1 MRPCVRGSPGML
13 WGAGVRPKN
22 VAHARRHTHT
32 RTHARTHT
40 QRTDTQTRTRAHT
53 HTRTHAHTQA
63 HAHTS
68 PHSHTHTH
76 TPTHRRTHAP
86 PRTNAHAHTHTH
98 RFTIIVLSAHASIQC
113 VHACC
118 SGWLRQTRGVAR
130 RGTRDSTRILWVR
143 RQGPS
148 WQTRSA
154 PRVSHPSLLQSV
166 WRPEKH
172 MEIEKRGSHV
182 TLVVTVVTTVVRWTC
197 QQQGGERNG
206 STSGNHLSLLSGV
219 AFGTWPFEAHALNTT
234 WCGNHWHSPADLCFP
249 LGLDRGELA

>member
-1 MRPCVRGSPGML
+1 MH
-13 WGAGVRPKN
+13 
-22 VAHARRHTHT
+22 AHAHTHIAHT
-32 RTHARTHT
+32 RA
-40 QRTDTQTRTRAHT
+40 QAHT
-53 HTRTHAHTQA
+53 HTRTHAHTITRT
-63 HAHTS
+63 HNHTH
-68 PHSHTHTH
+68 PHTHKRTHSRTHKHTHT
-76 TPTHRRTHAP
+76 P
-86 PRTNAHAHTHTH
+86 PRTNAHAHTHT
-98 RFTIIVLSAHASIQC
+98 R
-113 VHACC
+113 ACTDSQSSPGAPTPSFNVC
-118 SGWLRQTRGVAR
+118 TRVAPDA
-130 RGTRDSTRILWVR
+130 TRHPDSTRILWVR

-166 WRPEKH
+166 WRPGKH
-172 MEIEKRGSHV
+172 MAIEKRGSHV

-234 WCGNHWHSPADLCFP
+234 WCGNRHYPVDSCFP